1 MGLVSCWP
9 PGPQELAVQVQVIR
23 DTDGGGT
30 GFGVHGG
37 GVSEGLPRTACT
49 RRAIRPMPRYE
60 VIRDPVV
67 QAELTAKLRELVRL
81 AATRKDTPGRQRGDH
96 DNRGLFYRPE
106 ERQHDCPSVPLAA
119 LRIAHNS
126 PTCRY
131 GMTWTP
137 PAKGGPLL
145 GERRPEFASGNERTF
160 GGRCVE
166 RPSHNSRNVS

>member
-1 MGLVSCWP
+1 
-9 PGPQELAVQVQVIR
+9 
-23 DTDGGGT
+23 
-30 GFGVHGG
+30 
-37 GVSEGLPRTACT
+37 
-49 RRAIRPMPRYE
+49 
-60 VIRDPVV
+60 
-67 QAELTAKLRELVRL
+67 L

-166 RPSHNSRNVS
+166 TLARFAKRIVTIAFRRLSGIEGVSSQPVQRIPGGASETNSPGSARPFGFGTPGRKGTRSCRGSRKRSLRPSRPSPGGRAVA

>member
-37 GVSEGLPRTACT
+37 GASEGLPRTACT

-67 QAELTAKLRELVRL
+67 QAELTAKTGENCKIRRG
-81 AATRKDTPGRQRGDH
+81 TR
-96 DNRGLFYRPE
+96 FE
-106 ERQHDCPSVPLAA
+106 
-119 LRIAHNS
+119 
-126 PTCRY
+126 
-131 GMTWTP
+131 
-137 PAKGGPLL
+137 L
-145 GERRPEFASGNERTF
+145 GEGLEKKNEDFAAEVAKAAGLS
-160 GGRCVE
+160 
-166 RPSHNSRNVS
+166 

>member
-1 MGLVSCWP
+1 
-9 PGPQELAVQVQVIR
+9 
-23 DTDGGGT
+23 
-30 GFGVHGG
+30 
-37 GVSEGLPRTACT
+37 
-49 RRAIRPMPRYE
+49 MPRYE
-60 VIRDPVV
+60 VIRILWFRPSSPPSC
-67 QAELTAKLRELVRL
+67 RELVRL

-137 PAKGGPLL
+137 PGERGAAAW
-145 GERRPEFASGNERTF
+145 ERRPEFASGNERTF

-166 RPSHNSRNVS
+166 RYPAHAMIRKSVGLMIRKLSVTSSQ

>member
-37 GVSEGLPRTACT
+37 GASEGLPRTACT

-166 RPSHNSRNVS
+166 RPSHDSRNVS